1 MCNNM
6 YVIICYIIY
15 MFIEFIELPKKH
27 TLENSLTTASV
38 NLAEG
43 SLIEVLRMRIDE
55 VSIMMD

>member
-1 MCNNM
+1 MLYYI
-6 YVIICYIIY
+6 YVYRIY
-15 MFIEFIELPKKH
+15 RTSQKH